1 MDIKHMDTICEFI
14 DLNGS
19 VSQDKTPKNLGGNS
33 QVTTND
39 KMFDNSTEEEPI
51 TTDKYSKGLYRNYL
65 IGVGKPATIHRQV
78 TESNNIGVNG
88 IEGMDKISHQ
98 VVKDKLDIFIE
109 SLYSIKDKPKEM
121 AIILNYLVET
131 FVPYINDLTAKTAI
145 RNKIK

>member
-1 MDIKHMDTICEFI
+1 MKHINTICEFI
-14 DLNGS
+14 EPNGS
-19 VSQDKTPKNLGGNS
+19 ISQDSTPKNLGGNS

-39 KMFDNSTEEEPI
+39 KISNNSTEETPT

-78 TESNNIGVNG
+78 TESSEIGVSN
-88 IEGMDKISHQ
+88 IDSIDKISHQ

-121 AIILNYLVET
+121 AIVLNYIVET
-131 FVPYINDLTAKTAI
+131 FLPYINDLTAKTTI